1 MKNLKKVS
9 NMFIILSMLLIIL
22 TIILFGSRLQVI
34 LICTSISSILVTI
47 VLKVVEVSII
57 EEIDELSRKI
67 IMLETAVI
75 QRNKK

>member
-67 IMLETAVI
+67 IILETAVI